1 MSFLTLDSLA
11 LSTPD
16 GRPLFENLTLAI
28 GPERTGLVGRNGSGK
43 STLLDVIEGQLEPAR
58 GKVHRSGSI
67 ARLEQSFDE
76 ALTVAGTLGITS
88 DLARLARIEAGNGTE
103 QDFAE
108 ADWTLET
115 RLEKALAETG
125 LTGIALGRTIATLS
139 GGERTRTALA
149 RLLLADPDVLLL
161 DEPTNNL
168 DKAGRAAIHALIET
182 WKGGLV
188 IASHDRDLLE
198 HVDRIV
204 ELSPARCTIFGGG
217 WSAFADAREAARTRA
232 EAEAERAANT
242 LKATDRKI
250 QQAREKQDR
259 SDARGRSVR
268 ARGDQPKLVLDARQ
282 QRAEATAGRG
292 SQLADRQRGDAEA
305 ALAEAE
311 AQLEVITPLHIDLP
325 QADLPAARTVLKLD
339 EVSMALGTRKLFGPL
354 SFEIRGPERV
364 AISGPNGSGKTTL
377 LKLVT
382 GDLSP
387 TSGRIETVT
396 PKLALLDQHVGLL
409 NPDLSI
415 LESLRDA
422 APGLND
428 HEAHAHLARFA
439 FRGDA
444 ALQQVATLSGG
455 ERLRAGLA
463 AAFAGDPPDLL
474 LLDEPTNHLDLASI
488 ELLEAAL
495 KHWTGALLLISHDEA
510 FHKAIGAQRRI
521 DLGDYQP

>member
-11 LSTPD
+11 VSTPD
-16 GRPLFENLTLAI
+16 GRPLFDNLTLAI

-43 STLLDVIEGQLEPAR
+43 STLLDVIEGRIEPSR
-58 GKVHRSGSI
+58 GSVHRSGSI

-76 ALTVAGTLGITS
+76 ALTVAETLGVA
-88 DLARLARIEAGNGTE
+88 DALARLDRIEGGNGSE

-108 ADWTLET
+108 ADWTLEP
-115 RLEKALAETG
+115 RLDKALADTG
-125 LTGIALGRTIATLS
+125 LTGIALTRAIATLS
-139 GGERTRTALA
+139 GGERTRIALA
-149 RLLLADPDVLLL
+149 RLLLAEPDVLLL

-168 DKAGRAAIHALIET
+168 DTSGRAAIHALIKT

-204 ELSPARCTIFGGG
+204 ELSPVGCTIFGGG
-217 WSAFADAREAARTRA
+217 WSEFAEARDATRARA

-242 LKATDRKI
+242 LKATERKA
-250 QQAREKQDR
+250 QVAREKQDR
-259 SDARGRSVR
+259 SDARGRAVR
-268 ARGDQPKLVLDARQ
+268 ARGDQPKLLLDARQ

-292 SQLADRQRGDAEA
+292 SHLADRQRGDAEA
-305 ALAEAE
+305 ALAQAK
-311 AQLEVITPLHIDLP
+311 AQLDIVTPLHIDLP
-325 QADLPAARTVLKLD
+325 LSDLPALRTVLKVD
-339 EVSMALGTRKLFGPL
+339 QVSMSLGPRRLFGPL

-377 LKLVT
+377 LKLIMGELT
-382 GDLSP
+382 P
-387 TSGRIETVT
+387 TSGNVETVT

-409 NPDLSI
+409 NRDLNI
-415 LESLRDA
+415 LDSLREA

-428 HEAHAHLARFA
+428 HEARAHLARFA

-444 ALQQVATLSGG
+444 ALQQVSTLSGG

-474 LLDEPTNHLDLASI
+474 LLDEPTNHLDLPSI
-488 ELLEAAL
+488 DLLESAL
-495 KHWTGALLLISHDEA
+495 KTWTGALLVISHDEA
-510 FHKAIGAQRRI
+510 FLEAIGTQRRI
-521 DLGDYQP
+521 TL